1 MKIII
6 MSTFYKKGG
15 AELQAGF
22 EKNVLTSSGIEVKYL
37 TFDPEL
43 DSGETKENGHKNF
56 VL

>member
-1 MKIII
+1 

-37 TFDPEL
+37 TFDPE
-43 DSGETKENGHKNF
+43 
-56 VL
+56 